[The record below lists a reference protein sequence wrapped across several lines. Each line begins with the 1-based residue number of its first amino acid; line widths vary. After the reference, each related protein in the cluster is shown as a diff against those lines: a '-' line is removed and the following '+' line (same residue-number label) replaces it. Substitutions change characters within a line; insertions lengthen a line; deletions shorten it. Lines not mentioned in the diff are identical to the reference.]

1 MEVFTKNTVLKSN
14 TKYVAEQSVIDIYL
28 EDTVQS
34 DDRLIMSGCRLAPE
48 TCQIGFDLQNLS
60 NIEIDFNGAKLVFHG
75 RIVPFV
81 LRNCKNIVLKN
92 FKIDYDRPYYTQ
104 ADVIEVSKNEI
115 KMKIC
120 DGFDYEIKD
129 GYLYAK
135 SDSWVKNLNQNDC
148 MLWML
153 DKTGKKQYN
162 FMLGLFGKEIFP
174 YDNPPAP
181 ILQLQIREED
191 GYQIVSGDFPEDWET
206 NDGNNALLITHEF
219 RDKSSIV
226 LLDSEDIKI
235 ENFVLIHGAGMGVL
249 GLHSK
254 NITFN
259 HYDIFRNFDG
269 NGHLVTNNADA
280 IHLFFCGGKIVL
292 ENSYMEGML
301 DDVLNVHNNYLAV
314 KSVDGNRLTTFAK
327 SANYE
332 TVMRLF
338 AAGDKIRIE
347 RGNTL
352 EKVSELVICSID
364 VNLLKKE
371 CYLIVE
377 GDTSGIEEN
386 DTIENLTDQPE
397 VIMRDCKFGNMRG
410 TTRLQSRSHTV
421 VENCIFTNK
430 DLSLLFSGDKT
441 YWYESGPVN
450 DLTIRNCVFEHT
462 GGEPRIYFRKDV
474 EFTEK
479 EPYYHRNIT
488 VENCI
493 FKGKGLI
500 AHLCHTDNFVFKNN
514 TFEKGSYIIA
524 EQCGTILSQNDVEI
538 RRI

>member
-14 TKYVAEQSVIDIYL
+14 TKYWAEQSVIDIYL

-34 DDRLIMSGCRLAPE
+34 DERLIMSGCRLAPK
-48 TCQIGFDLQNLS
+48 TCQIGFDLQNLE

-81 LRNCKNIVLKN
+81 LRNCRNIVLKN

-104 ADVIEVSKNEI
+104 ADVIEASKNEI

-120 DGFDYEIKD
+120 DGFDHEIKD

-153 DKTGKKQYN
+153 DKTGEKQYN

-181 ILQLQIREED
+181 ILQLRIREED
-191 GYQIVSGDFPEDWET
+191 GYQIVNGEFPPDWET
-206 NDGNNALLITHEF
+206 NNGNNALLITHEL
-219 RDKSSIV
+219 RDKSGVVII
-226 LLDSEDIKI
+226 DCENIKI

-249 GLHSK
+249 GFHSK

-259 HYDIFRNFDG
+259 HYDIYRDFDG

-280 IHLFFCGGKIVL
+280 IHLFFCSGKIVL

-301 DDVLNVHNNYLAV
+301 DDVLNVHNNYLSV
-314 KSVDGNRLTTFAK
+314 KSVDGNRLTVFTK
-327 SANYE
+327 SVEYE
-332 TVMRLF
+332 PVLRSY
-338 AAGDKIRIE
+338 AVGDKIRIE
-347 RGNTL
+347 HENTL
-352 EKVSELVICSID
+352 EKVSELVIHSID
-364 VNLLKKE
+364 MNFEDKE
-371 CYLIVE
+371 CYLIVD
-377 GDTSGIEEN
+377 GDTSEIREN
-386 DTIENLTDQPE
+386 DTVENLTDHPE
-397 VIMRDCKFGNMRG
+397 VIMRNCKFGNMRG
-410 TTRLQSRSHTV
+410 TTRLQSRNRTV
-421 VENCIFTNK
+421 VENCVFINK
-430 DLSLLFSGDKT
+430 DLSLLFSGDKS

-462 GGEPRIYFRKDV
+462 ECGPRILFGTDV
-474 EFTEK
+474 KFTEN

-488 VENCI
+488 VENCT

-500 AHLCHTDNFVFKNN
+500 ARLCHTDNFVFKNN
-514 TFEKGSYIIA
+514 SFEKGSYIIA
-524 EQCGTILSQNDVEI
+524 EQCGSILSEDDIEI